1 MLSTGWFVG
10 LIGEIILERKDTEK
24 MTKPLKIPKRADPEL
39 KLQSQVAA
47 RESWWMFNIIAEMV
61 SASEKLGN
69 ISPAVAIFGSA
80 RLKEG
85 TPYYQLT
92 EVIARKLSD
101 AGFGVLSGGGPGL
114 MEAANKGAIAGKSPS
129 VGLNIVLPFEQGGN
143 GYQDISISFQHFFA
157 RKTMFVKYA
166 AAYVV
171 MPGGFGTLDELS
183 EALTLI
189 QTGKIRRIPI
199 VLVGSHFWAGL
210 VVWIKTTLVDEKVIS
225 AKDLD
230 LFHITDDPQAVIDII
245 FDHYANRSIMPNT
258 DERAL
263 EMAL

>member
-1 MLSTGWFVG
+1 
-10 LIGEIILERKDTEK
+10 LEQKV
-24 MTKPLKIPKRADPEL
+24 KPQAVKVPKPDDPQLKQ
-39 KLQSQVAA
+39 QSLTAA

-61 SASEKLGN
+61 SATEKLAHV
-69 ISPAVAIFGSA
+69 SPAVAIFGSA
-80 RLKEG
+80 RLKAG
-85 TPYYQLT
+85 TPYYTLT
-92 EVIARKLSD
+92 EDIAKRLSD

-143 GYQDISISFQHFFA
+143 GFQDVSVQFQHFFS
-157 RKTMFVKYA
+157 RKTMFVKHA

-171 MPGGFGTLDELS
+171 MPGGFGTIDELS

-189 QTGKIRRIPI
+189 QTGKIRRFPVI
-199 VLVGSHFWAGL
+199 LVGKKFWAGL
-210 VVWIKTTLVDEKVIS
+210 VDWIRDTLLPEGVIS
-225 AKDLD
+225 AKDLG
-230 LFHITDDPQAVIDII
+230 LFVVTDDPQEVLDVL
-245 FDHYANRSIMPNT
+245 FNHYQNRSFTPNA

>member
-1 MLSTGWFVG
+1 M
-10 LIGEIILERKDTEK
+10 LERKDAAK
-24 MTKPLKIPKRADPEL
+24 VAKVPKRADPDL
-39 KLQSQVAA
+39 KHQSLFAA

-69 ISPAVAIFGSA
+69 VSPAVAIFGSA

-85 TPYYQLT
+85 TPYYIQT
-92 EVIARKLSD
+92 EIIARKLSD
-101 AGFGVLSGGGPGL
+101 AGFGVLSGGGPGI

-143 GYQDISISFQHFFA
+143 GYQDVSISFQHFFA
-157 RKTMFVKYA
+157 RKTMFVKHA

-189 QTGKIRRIPI
+189 QTGKIRRIPV
-199 VLVGSHFWAGL
+199 VLVGAQFWSGF
-210 VVWIKTTLVDEKVIS
+210 VDWIKTTLVDEKVIS
-225 AKDLD
+225 PKDLD
-230 LFHITDDPQAVIDII
+230 LFHITDDPQKVIDII
-245 FDHYANRSIMPNT
+245 FEHYANRSITPNS

>member
-1 MLSTGWFVG
+1 LEQKVKA
-10 LIGEIILERKDTEK
+10 EIA
-24 MTKPLKIPKRADPEL
+24 PAAKIPKRDDPQL
-39 KLQSQVAA
+39 KHQSLTAA

-61 SASEKLGN
+61 SATEKLAN
-69 ISPAVAIFGSA
+69 VTPAVAIFGSA
-80 RLKEG
+80 RLKADN
-85 TPYYQLT
+85 PYYKLT
-92 EVIARKLSD
+92 EDIAKRLSD
-101 AGFGVLSGGGPGL
+101 AGFSVLSGGGPGI
-114 MEAANKGAIAGKSPS
+114 MEAANKGAIAGKSAS

-143 GYQDISISFQHFFA
+143 GYQDISMSFQHFFA
-157 RKTMFVKYA
+157 RKTMFVKHA

-189 QTGKIRRIPI
+189 QTGKIRRFPV
-199 VLVGSHFWAGL
+199 VLVGKKFWAGL
-210 VVWIKTTLVDEKVIS
+210 VDWLKNTLVTEGVIS

-230 LFHITDDPQAVIDII
+230 LFVMTDDPQEVVDVM
-245 FDHYANRSIMPNT
+245 FSYYQNRSFTPNA